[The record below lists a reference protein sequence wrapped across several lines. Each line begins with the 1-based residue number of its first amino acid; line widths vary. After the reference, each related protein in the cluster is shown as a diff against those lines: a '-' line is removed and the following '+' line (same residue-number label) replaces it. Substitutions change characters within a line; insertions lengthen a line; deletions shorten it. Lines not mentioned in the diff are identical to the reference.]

1 VSGRAGAAADHPWT
15 WPIDVSRY
23 DRNADLSAVERA
35 MLDRLAYRTQ
45 GLWPRRA
52 YTELDR
58 LLRPLHDAMDA
69 VGLEGAARRSALRP
83 MVVAMART
91 GRPFWG
97 WSDDD
102 WREVLG
108 PRSRR
113 QRLLAFRYLLCG
125 FARPGDLPV
134 WYDRYG
140 FAARVF
146 GQAPVD
152 VAVGRVTAVLLGWG
166 YRERNLA
173 AVLRMPLCE
182 ALLRNRSPRLEDLT
196 PEVLDAALGG
206 SAPERY
212 RLGAALAGRALLHL
226 GLIDRLPAAASALSQ
241 RPETPAAWEGVPAE
255 WLRWCLR
262 WRETSTLAPSA
273 RTRRLYAML
282 QAGRWLARTHPEVT
296 SPAQWT
302 RELAAEFV
310 AAVDRMTVG
319 QYAVRAWSGGGPA
332 ARGKP
337 LRPRAKHGILTS
349 VRAFLRECH
358 EWGWLTLR
366 FDPRRALA
374 TPRSILALIAPD
386 PRVIADDVWAKLLAA
401 GLRLREEDLPAVIF
415 RGQGVRAG
423 PWYPAE
429 MVRAVALVW
438 LFAGLRS
445 DEIRRLR
452 VGCVRWQRG
461 DAQVPGTDEV
471 LPRDAV
477 CLLDVPTNKGAPP
490 FTKPVDRV
498 VGEAIGLWERV
509 RLAQPDH
516 VDAKAGEV
524 VQVLFAHRGKP
535 IARTYINKALIP
547 ILCRKAGVPE
557 RDARGGIT
565 SHRARST
572 IASQLFNAKEPMTL
586 FELQDWLGHRSPG
599 ATQHYAKVAPTKL
612 AKAYADAGYFARN
625 VRAIEVL
632 VDQRAVRS
640 GAAAA
645 GAPWKY
651 YDLGHGYCTYDFYA
665 QCPHR
670 MACARCSFYVPKDS
684 SRAQVLEGKA
694 NLARLREEMPLT
706 DDELAA
712 VEDGVALHTSLVERL
727 ADLPTPAG
735 PTPRQLL
742 GGDLILLQPA
752 SGSSE
757 GSTSREHG

>member
-1 VSGRAGAAADHPWT
+1 VSGPARAADGRRWT
-15 WPIDVSRY
+15 WPIELSRY
-23 DRNADLSAVERA
+23 ERTVELSAAERA
-35 MLDRLAYRTQ
+35 TLERLAYRTQ

-52 YTELDR
+52 YAELDR
-58 LLRPLHDAMDA
+58 LLRPLNDAMDV
-69 VGLEGAARRSALRP
+69 VGLEGGARRSALRP
-83 MVVAMART
+83 MVVAMAGT
-91 GRPFWG
+91 GRAFWG

-102 WREVLG
+102 WREVLR

-113 QRLLAFRYLLCG
+113 QRLLAFRYLLGG

-134 WYDRYG
+134 WYDRYR

-146 GQAPVD
+146 GRAAVD
-152 VAVGRVTAVLLGWG
+152 AAVGRVTEVLLGWG

-173 AVLRMPLCE
+173 AVLRLPLCE
-182 ALLRNRSPRLEDLT
+182 ALLRNRSPYLEDLT
-196 PEVLDAALGG
+196 PAVLDAALGG
-206 SAPERY
+206 SAPARY
-212 RLGAALAGRALLHL
+212 RLGVALAGRALLHL
-226 GLIDRLPAAASALSQ
+226 GVIERLPAAASALDRQ
-241 RPETPAAWEGVPAE
+241 PATPAAWEGVPAE

-273 RTRRLYAML
+273 RGRRLYAVL
-282 QAGRWLARTHPEVT
+282 QAGRWLAEAHPDVT

-319 QYAVRAWSGGGPA
+319 QFAVRAWSAGGPA

-337 LRPRAKHGILTS
+337 LRPRAKHGILTA
-349 VRAFLRECH
+349 VRAFLGECQ
-358 EWGWLTLR
+358 EFGWVTLR

-374 TPRSILALIAPD
+374 TPRSVLALIAPD

-401 GLRLREEDLPAVIF
+401 GLRLQEDDLPAVIF
-415 RGQGVRAG
+415 RGQGVRG
-423 PWYPAE
+423 EPWYPVE

-445 DEIRRLR
+445 DEIRRLQ

-461 DAQVPGTDEV
+461 DAGIPGTDEV

-509 RLAQPDH
+509 RLRQPDH
-516 VDAKAGEV
+516 VDAKSGEA
-524 VQVLFAHRGKP
+524 VQLLFAHRGKP
-535 IARTYINKALIP
+535 IARTYFNNALIP
-547 ILCRKAGVPE
+547 LLCRKAGVPE

-586 FELQDWLGHRSPG
+586 FELQEWLGHRSPS
-599 ATQHYAKVAPTKL
+599 ATQHYAKVTPTKL

-632 VDQRAVRS
+632 VDQQAVRS

-651 YDLGHGYCTYDFYA
+651 YDLGHGYCTYDFFA

-670 MACARCSFYVPKDS
+670 MACARCSFYLPKDAG
-684 SRAQVLEGKA
+684 RAQLLEAKA
-694 NLARLREEMPLT
+694 NLARFREEMPLT
-706 DDELAA
+706 DPELAA
-712 VEDGVALHTSLVERL
+712 VEDGLGLHEQLIQRL
-727 ADLPTPAG
+727 ADVPTPAG
-735 PTPRQLL
+735 PTPWELESGAGQAR
-742 GGDLILLQPA
+742 GGA
-752 SGSSE
+752 AGA
-757 GSTSREHG
+757 